1 MRHTAASLMIDHKVP
16 INVVSKR
23 LGHSRVSITL
33 DTYTHLIS
41 EAQSGVAELI
51 DSLVLPVEIELH
63 PNCTQIPELQNIS
76 V

>member
-1 MRHTAASLMIDHKVP
+1 MIDHKVL

-41 EAQSGVAELI
+41 ESQGGVAELI
-51 DSLVLPVEIELH
+51 DSLVMPVEIELH
-63 PNCTQIPELQNIS
+63 PNCTVIPDFQKIHF
-76 V
+76 